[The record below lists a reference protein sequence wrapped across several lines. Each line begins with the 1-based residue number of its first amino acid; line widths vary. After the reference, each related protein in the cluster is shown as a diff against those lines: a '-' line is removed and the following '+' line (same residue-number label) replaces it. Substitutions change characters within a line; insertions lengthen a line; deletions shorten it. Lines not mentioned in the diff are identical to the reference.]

1 MSEQARET
9 AWRFLR
15 YSAEGVP
22 EGPVAIQ
29 YVVGLEDACQ
39 AAARAHLAAE
49 ARAERAEAQVKAV
62 RDVLGDVSNVY
73 APSGVS
79 PLVNVSLILEAL
91 DGAK

>member
-1 MSEQARET
+1 MTSL
-9 AWRFLR
+9 LR
-15 YSAEGVP
+15 
-22 EGPVAIQ
+22 
-29 YVVGLEDACQ
+29 
-39 AAARAHLAAE
+39 
-49 ARAERAEAQVKAV
+49 AQVQAV

>member
-1 MSEQARET
+1 MKECRWIVDDMSADYLCVTHGCFTLGRAFDHDLCEIAR
-9 AWRFLR
+9 LR
-15 YSAEGVP
+15 
-22 EGPVAIQ
+22 
-29 YVVGLEDACQ
+29 
-39 AAARAHLAAE
+39 
-49 ARAERAEAQVKAV
+49 AQVKAV